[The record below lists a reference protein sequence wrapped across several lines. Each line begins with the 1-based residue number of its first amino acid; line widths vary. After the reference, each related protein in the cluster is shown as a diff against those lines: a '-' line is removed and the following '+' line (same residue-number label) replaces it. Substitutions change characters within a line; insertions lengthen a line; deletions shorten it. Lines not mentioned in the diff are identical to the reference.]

1 MAYELIPVPAFR
13 DNYIWLMAGAKSA
26 AVVDPG
32 DAPPV
37 RKALEERHLMLVA
50 ILITHHHADHMGGA
64 AALALQYG
72 CPVYGP
78 AGESIE
84 AVTER
89 LREGQQVDI
98 PRLESSFHV
107 LEIPGH
113 TAGHIAY
120 YGHNIVFCG
129 DTLFSAGCGRLF
141 EGTAAQMSR
150 SLAKLMALPDATN
163 ICCGHEYTVANLRFA
178 RVVEPGNRDIMEYA
192 IEAAELRG
200 RNQATLPSTLGRERR
215 VNPFLR
221 CGEPAVVTAAQRHAG
236 HELQGP
242 IEVFAVIRSWK
253 DIFT

>member
-32 DAPPV
+32 DAAPV
-37 RKALEERHLMLVA
+37 RKALEERHLMLAA

-84 AVTER
+84 AVTEP
-89 LREGQQVDI
+89 LHEGQEVNI
-98 PRLESSFHV
+98 PRLEIDFNV

-113 TAGHIAY
+113 TAGHIAFC
-120 YGHNIVFCG
+120 GNNIVFCG

-150 SLAKLMALPDATN
+150 SLGKLAALPDSTA
-163 ICCGHEYTVANLRFA
+163 ICCGHEYTMANLRFA
-178 RVVEPGNRDIMEYA
+178 RVVEPGNRDIMDYA
-192 IEAAELRG
+192 TEAAELRS
-200 RNQATLPSTLGRERR
+200 RNLPTLPSTLGRERS

-221 CGEPAVVTAAQRHAG
+221 CDTPAVVTAAQRHAG
-236 HELQGP
+236 HALQGP